1 MTERFLSRWARLKR
15 AREQAPVA
23 PQAADAG
30 RAAQGEP
37 ASNPASNPAPDQR
50 PESASVA
57 ALQQGSL
64 ADVPTSSVTAATKPP
79 ADPNLD
85 LPPLDTL
92 TTESDFTP
100 FLRNGV
106 APAARSAALR
116 KLFTDP
122 RFNVM
127 DGLDVYIE
135 DFGKTE
141 AIPDSM
147 LRGLAQSRSL
157 GLFDEPFDG
166 QSTDATPGEAEGAGA
181 IGTDDRQPAAA
192 ESTQAEADVEGRIG
206 VDDNPPPAGEADR
219 RTSDPPRVDRDFGDG
234 ALS

>member
-15 AREQAPVA
+15 AREPVA
-23 PQAADAG
+23 PQAAGAA
-30 RAAQGEP
+30 RAAQAEP
-37 ASNPASNPAPDQR
+37 ASNLPSDSR

-57 ALQQGSL
+57 ALQQSSL
-64 ADVPTSSVTAATKPP
+64 ADVPTSPVAAATKPP

-92 TTESDFTP
+92 TTASDFTP
-100 FLRNGV
+100 FLRSGV
-106 APAARSAALR
+106 APAVRSAALR

-141 AIPDSM
+141 AIPDSL

-157 GLFDEPFDG
+157 GLFEELPDRQATDARRGDDGDSSAAGTDEPPPAVAE
-166 QSTDATPGEAEGAGA
+166 STEAEGEG
-181 IGTDDRQPAAA
+181 
-192 ESTQAEADVEGRIG
+192 EGRTG
-206 VDDNPPPAGEADR
+206 GYDDLSPPGGADR
-219 RTSDPPRVDRDFGDG
+219 PTGDQARPERDPGDG
-234 ALS
+234 AFS

>member
-1 MTERFLSRWARLKR
+1 MTERFLSRWVRLKR
-15 AREQAPVA
+15 ERELAPVA
-23 PQAADAG
+23 PQAADAA
-30 RAAQGEP
+30 RAAQAER
-37 ASNPASNPAPDQR
+37 ASNLPSDSR
-50 PESASVA
+50 PESASIA
-57 ALQQGSL
+57 AVQQKPL
-64 ADVPTSSVTAATKPP
+64 ADVPTSSVPAATNPP

-100 FLRNGV
+100 FLRSGV

-147 LRGLAQSRSL
+147 LRALAQSRSL
-157 GLFDEPFDG
+157 GLFDEAPDG
-166 QSTDATPGEAEGAGA
+166 QATKSKHGQDGDSGAGGTDEPRPAVAEPTEAE
-181 IGTDDRQPAAA
+181 
-192 ESTQAEADVEGRIG
+192 SEG
-206 VDDNPPPAGEADR
+206 ER
-219 RTSDPPRVDRDFGDG
+219 RTGGSDDLSPPDDTDWPTGDPARVDRDSGDG

>member
-1 MTERFLSRWARLKR
+1 MTERFLSRWTRLQR

-23 PQAADAG
+23 AHGADAA
-30 RAAQGEP
+30 RAAQAEP
-37 ASNPASNPAPDQR
+37 ASNLPSDSW

-57 ALQQGSL
+57 ALQQSSL
-64 ADVPTSSVTAATKPP
+64 VDVPTSSVAAAANPA

-100 FLRNGV
+100 FLRSGV

-122 RFNVM
+122 HFNVM

-135 DFGKTE
+135 DFGNTE

-157 GLFDEPFDG
+157 GLFDEP
-166 QSTDATPGEAEGAGA
+166 SAARTTDATPGEAEDSRPIGADG
-181 IGTDDRQPAAA
+181 RQPAAT
-192 ESTQAEADVEGRIG
+192 ESTEAEGRIG
-206 VDDNPPPAGEADR
+206 GDGDLLPLGDAGR
-219 RTSDPPRVDRDFGDG
+219 PTGDPPGGDRDSGDG

>member
-1 MTERFLSRWARLKR
+1 MNEHFLSRWARLKR

-23 PQAADAG
+23 PQAADAAQ
-30 RAAQGEP
+30 AAQAEP
-37 ASNPASNPAPDQR
+37 ASNLPSDSR
-50 PESASVA
+50 PESAPID
-57 ALQQGSL
+57 ALQQRPL
-64 ADVPTSSVTAATKPP
+64 ADVPTSSVAAATKPP

-100 FLRNGV
+100 FLRSGV

-157 GLFDEPFDG
+157 GLFDEPPDG
-166 QSTDATPGEAEGAGA
+166 QATDAKPGQDGDSSAAR
-181 IGTDDRQPAAA
+181 TDDPRPAVA
-192 ESTQAEADVEGRIG
+192 ESTEAASEGERRNG
-206 VDDNPPPAGEADR
+206 GSDDLSPPEDTDR
-219 RTSDPPRVDRDFGDG
+219 PTSDPARIDHDSGDG